1 MAHRTSSSILAFVAA
16 LAFAA
21 GSACD
26 GGSQP
31 PSSTPNSDGKPIG
44 EGGGKPIGGEGG
56 GKPIGGDSAGDSAG
70 GAARTPMLAS
80 DHPQYAR
87 REGTSFKNDCGGDA
101 ECTVGGCGSEVCSSD
116 PGVMSTCELLAGE
129 VPATAACGCVE
140 GQCIWYT
147 TNGQT
152 MAAAPASG
160 GVVDGGGAP
169 KADGDENPGGGVR
182 CGEATCAK
190 GEECIEYYG
199 IAGPSGPK
207 FKSCGIPCGPK
218 RTCPAG
224 KKCVTVAD
232 GPGDV
237 CQ

>member
-1 MAHRTSSSILAFVAA
+1 MARRNSPSILAFVAA

-26 GGSQP
+26 GGSQ
-31 PSSTPNSDGKPIG
+31 SPNSAPKS
-44 EGGGKPIGGEGG
+44 GGKPIGGAAE
-56 GKPIGGDSAGDSAG
+56 GKPIGGAASAGDPAGDSAG
-70 GAARTPMLAS
+70 GGETRTPMLAA
-80 DHPQYAR
+80 DHPQYGR
-87 REGTSFKNDCGGDA
+87 REGTSFKNDCSADA
-101 ECTVGGCGSEVCSSD
+101 NCLVGGCGSEVCSAD
-116 PGVMSTCELLAGE
+116 PGVMSTCELLPGE
-129 VPATAACGCVE
+129 VPATAACGCVS

-147 TNGQT
+147 TNGET
-152 MAAAPASG
+152 MAPAPSSG
-160 GVVDGGGAP
+160 GVVDGGGSPGA
-169 KADGDENPGGGVR
+169 GDSGGDPGGGVQ
-182 CGEATCAK
+182 CGEAVCAK

-207 FKSCGIPCGPK
+207 FKTCGIPCGPK
-218 RTCPAG
+218 KTCPAG